1 MVRGVFHPPIDD
13 NAAERIA
20 LWWREAE
27 AAIETQHFP
36 RARRFLRWILACC
49 PDDEEAWLWLSRLA
63 PTPEESIAYLS
74 QAYTFHSNSP
84 RVQVALRR
92 ARTWQLESA
101 VGELNPRSSV
111 LRCLPDNRSSNHS
124 NGASPKQDQSPRP
137 SLLARL
143 GRASA
148 RPIRRLFDVSKP
160 HLPLVLAFVL
170 PLLAYALT
178 ACSTVY
184 NLDSAEFSAAAHV
197 LGIVRA
203 TGYPLYLLLG
213 KVFTVLLPV
222 GDVGFRLNILSATCA
237 AGTIVLLYHLL
248 RRLTQ
253 RRAAALATALM
264 FAFSYYFWAQAV
276 IAEVYTL
283 HTLLMIS
290 LVLLLLRWET
300 NRSDVLLAAFAL
312 LYGLSFG
319 NHMSTLLLA
328 PAFGIFLLIVGKKEI
343 LHPKRLFLLLVPF
356 VAGVSIYLYLPLR
369 YLAQPP
375 FNYAGHYDATG
386 RFIPLDMTQPA
397 NIWWLISGKGFQG
410 LMFDY
415 TMTELLAEAGQ
426 MGHRLWGSFLGIG
439 LVPGLIGAWLQ
450 LRRRPHHFA
459 LFGLIFLANL
469 AFFINYR
476 VVDKET
482 MFVPVYLI
490 WAVWMGEGFAG
501 LISWIQG
508 RRRVRKRRSPA
519 WAWALVA
526 LAILALVTNWPL
538 VNVRADTRA
547 RDRAEA
553 ALTHARPGAI
563 IFGWWTSVP
572 PIHYLQMV
580 EEQRP
585 DVLVINRFLI
595 GAEEMYNLINNSLGR
610 RPIYVME
617 LDEGLIGTYQPVSV
631 GPMFELT
638 PRELAGME
646 P

>member
-1 MVRGVFHPPIDD
+1 VVRGASHPPIDND
-13 NAAERIA
+13 AIEQIA
-20 LWWREAE
+20 WWWRETEVALE
-27 AAIETQHFP
+27 ARQIP

-49 PDDEEAWLWLSRLA
+49 PDDEEAWLWMAQLA
-63 PTPEESIAYLS
+63 STPEESITYLS
-74 QAYTFHSNSP
+74 QAYTFHPDSP

-101 VGELNPRSSV
+101 VGELNPRSSI
-111 LRCLPDNRSSNHS
+111 LRCLPNNRSNNRR
-124 NGASPKQDQSPRP
+124 NGASPEQEQAP
-137 SLLARL
+137 SLSLLTRL

-148 RPIRRLFDVSKP
+148 RSIRHLFGISKP
-160 HLPLVLAFVL
+160 RLPLVLAFVL
-170 PLLAYALT
+170 PLLVYALT

-213 KVFTVLLPV
+213 KAFTMLLPI
-222 GDVGFRLNILSATCA
+222 GDVGFRLNIMSATCA
-237 AGTIVLLYHLL
+237 AGTVVLLYHLL
-248 RRLTQ
+248 QRLTQ
-253 RRAAALATALM
+253 RRAAALAAALM

-276 IAEVYTL
+276 VAEVYTL
-283 HTLLMIS
+283 HTLLMLS
-290 LVLLLLRWET
+290 LLLLLFRWET
-300 NRSDVLLAAFAL
+300 NRADALLAAFAL

-328 PAFGIFLLIVGKKEI
+328 PAFGVFLLAVGRKKI
-343 LHPKRLFLLLVPF
+343 FHPRQLFLLLVSF
-356 VAGVSIYLYLPLR
+356 IVGLSVYLYLPLR

-375 FNYAGHYDATG
+375 FNYAGHYDAMG
-386 RFIPLDMTQPA
+386 HFVPLDMTQPA

-410 LMFDY
+410 LMFGY
-415 TMTELLAEAGQ
+415 TPAELLAEAGQ
-426 MGHRLWGSFLGIG
+426 TAHRLWGSFLGLG

-459 LFGLIFLANL
+459 LLGLIFMANL
-469 AFFINYR
+469 AFFTNYR

-482 MFVPVYLI
+482 MFVPVYLV

-508 RRRVRKRRSPA
+508 RRQARERRSPA
-519 WAWALVA
+519 WAWALVT
-526 LAILALVTNWPL
+526 LAALALVTNWPL

-553 ALTHARPGAI
+553 ALTYARPGAI
-563 IFGWWTSVP
+563 ILGWWTSVP

-595 GAEEMYNLINNSLGR
+595 GAEEMYSLIDNSLGQ
-610 RPIYVME
+610 RPVYVME
-617 LDEGLIGTYQPVSV
+617 LDEGLIGAFRPVSV